1 MCADFDATLRFYREL
16 CLPVREAPPSP
27 DGIRHATALI
37 PGGIQLEFDNRP
49 PARLYNAAWRNGVPD
64 GATLATFVLPTRAAV
79 DAAYA
84 RLLAA
89 GHTGRQRPFDAFWR
103 TRYVSVTD
111 PDGRDVGLASA
122 IDEAHRHWPPVPS
135 P

>member
-27 DGIRHATALI
+27 DGIRHATAQM

-49 PARLYNAAWRNGVPD
+49 LARLYNAAWRREVPD
-64 GATLATFVLPTRAAV
+64 GATLATFVLPTRAA
-79 DAAYA
+79 AYA
-84 RLLAA
+84 RLLAT
-89 GHTGRQRPFDAFWR
+89 GHTGRQRPFDAFWGA
-103 TRYVSVTD
+103 RYAIVTD

-122 IDEAHRHWPPVPS
+122 IDEAHRHWPPGPS